1 MPITLREALLGG
13 EIPVG
18 TLKGRVLLKVP
29 EGTQNG
35 RTFRLKGQ
43 GMPKFKGDGAGDLY
57 VRVRV
62 VLPTDLD
69 DEAKAAAQK
78 LLDLVDQPD
87 PRT

>member
-1 MPITLREALLGG
+1 
-13 EIPVG
+13 
-18 TLKGRVLLKVP
+18 VLLTMP
-29 EGTQNG
+29 AGTQNG

-43 GMPKFKGDGAGDLY
+43 GMPRFKGDGSGDLY

-69 DEAKAAAQK
+69 DEAAAVARKFLQT
-78 LLDLVDQPD
+78 VDQPD